1 MYTLTKQIA
10 AVLLILGSIR
20 DIRKRSLPVWTLYAV
35 EILVMIWG
43 VWKQEVVWWEIAGG
57 ILIGAVFLGISK
69 WTGEALGY
77 ADSGLILILGSYLGM
92 WQLMILLLIAFSP
105 WRHFMQQWE
114 WSSEIFIESFRFRLF
129 LFLHWAICGGS
140 WCFYVKGERNLR
152 KGSCDDRNGVYYA
165 FVPVDVSDD
174 YDGCFL
180 FPRQSDFV
188 CGGL

>member
-92 WQLMILLLIAFSP
+92 WQLMILLLIAFSVAAFYAAMGMVIGNFYRKFSVP
-105 WRHFMQQWE
+105 
-114 WSSEIFIESFRFRLF
+114 FIPF
-129 LFLHWAICGGS
+129 LTLGYLWVVFLC
-140 WCFYVKGERNLR
+140 
-152 KGSCDDRNGVYYA
+152 
-165 FVPVDVSDD
+165 
-174 YDGCFL
+174 
-180 FPRQSDFV
+180 
-188 CGGL
+188 

>member
-92 WQLMILLLIAFSP
+92 WNLMILLLIAFSVAAFYAAMGMVIGNFHRKFSVP
-105 WRHFMQQWE
+105 
-114 WSSEIFIESFRFRLF
+114 FIPF
-129 LFLHWAICGGS
+129 LTLGYLWVVFLC
-140 WCFYVKGERNLR
+140 
-152 KGSCDDRNGVYYA
+152 
-165 FVPVDVSDD
+165 
-174 YDGCFL
+174 
-180 FPRQSDFV
+180 
-188 CGGL
+188 